1 MSINLYIARHGNTFK
16 STEIPV
22 MVGKKTDL
30 KLTEKGEEQARN
42 LKEVFKDIN
51 FEAVFSGNLI
61 RQKRFAEII
70 ANTSSIKFTKALDEI
85 DYGSWEGLET
95 SKIQNFEDWSKKG
108 IWQEAFIDSEEQ
120 RVSEILN
127 FINTIRN
134 QFESGANI
142 LAVSSNGIIR
152 QFAKFSEVSNSETV
166 WSRLSEVGAIEKLK
180 VATGNYCRIEIQAF
194 NLNIDFNQWN
204 ISGNIKPE

>member
-22 MVGKKTDL
+22 MVGAQTDL
-30 KLTEKGEEQARN
+30 ALTKKGEEQALALRESI
-42 LKEVFKDIN
+42 KEIDFQ
-51 FEAVFSGNLI
+51 AAFSGNLK
-61 RQKRFAEII
+61 RQRDFAKIVTNSE
-70 ANTSSIKFTKALDEI
+70 SIKITKALDEI

-95 SKIQNFEDWSKKG
+95 AKINNFENWSKKG
-108 IWQEAFIDSEEQ
+108 IWQEAFNDNEEQ
-120 RVSEILN
+120 RVMEILN
-127 FINTIRN
+127 FINTLRN
-134 QFESGANI
+134 QFEPNSNI

-204 ISGNIKPE
+204 IKP